1 MESKLSTVDV
11 RWLTGP
17 CMLRVKLLRNLLF
30 LSLAITVFLP
40 GHEYFV
46 IHPSYQKLSTEVTES
61 EAVRYAS
68 YMVRTLGLEGK
79 FLTKENLPAGLEKSL
94 QPVGRDKQLLKL
106 RIFSAQGEII
116 FSTRPDE
123 IGTINEKDYFREVV
137 AKGGVYSKVV
147 QKNQKTA
154 EGAVAQIDIV
164 ETYVPFMVEGGF
176 GGAIEVYYDVT
187 DKVGQVKAL
196 SFRSLF
202 TTMLLSLIFMV
213 AIYIA
218 LYRAYVSFKER
229 DSAEEALRVANEAL
243 EERVV
248 ERTRELSDA
257 NEQLIEQIAERT
269 QAQMALAKALE
280 EIKVDR
286 EKLNGILS
294 SVPDGV
300 VLTDNSLN
308 VLHMNATAER
318 ILDTPLEKILGQS
331 ISNVSHE
338 VDFRK
343 KVAQR
348 LNITHGP
355 RSFDLE
361 LRSENSLNPDI
372 YQVRVSQLLAEEADS
387 PGVILLL
394 RDVTR
399 EREVERMKSAFLG
412 MAAHELN
419 TPLTTIIGYSELLT
433 TLETAENFSEK
444 QRNDYLTLIHD
455 KALALSGLV
464 DDLLDVSRVESG
476 RPLSLDYQGF
486 ELDGMIAEVVAS
498 YDIEGPHNFIVTI
511 PEAPAKLLADRLRL
525 KQVLDHLISNA
536 VKYSPKGGDVRVNLE
551 LFDDKYEMTVEDE
564 GIGMDEGQLVHIFDR
579 FYRADSS
586 DTAVQGVGLGMSLV
600 RNIVLAH
607 HGDIQVES
615 KLGEGTSVSV
625 TLPLSPPAEKLDSP
639 QPFSTS

>member
-1 MESKLSTVDV
+1 
-11 RWLTGP
+11 
-17 CMLRVKLLRNLLF
+17 MLRVKLLRNLLF

>member
-286 EKLNGILS
+286 EKLDGILS

>member
-1 MESKLSTVDV
+1 
-11 RWLTGP
+11 
-17 CMLRVKLLRNLLF
+17 MLRVKLLRNLLF

-286 EKLNGILS
+286 EKLDGILS

-551 LFDDKYEMTVEDE
+551 LLDDKYEMTVEDE